1 MIRTGISSR
10 LEPNS
15 RPTLQYKHC
24 LMMIIVHGST
34 KSRYMPGLFVEAAVY
49 VLIVACNTH
58 ELNKYIDIS
67 HVCQNIS
74 DVLKFN

>member
-1 MIRTGISSR
+1 
-10 LEPNS
+10 
-15 RPTLQYKHC
+15 
-24 LMMIIVHGST
+24 MMIIVHGST